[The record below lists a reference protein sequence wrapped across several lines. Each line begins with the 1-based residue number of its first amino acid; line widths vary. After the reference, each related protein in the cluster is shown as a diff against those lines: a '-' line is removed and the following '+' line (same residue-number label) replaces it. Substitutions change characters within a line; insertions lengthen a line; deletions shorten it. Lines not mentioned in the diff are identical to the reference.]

1 MKKKQP
7 AIPKWEYTPA
17 YDEIS
22 RKTLETALKKVALYK
37 DWRLRDPGE
46 KADINT
52 RYAAMPALTKKDI
65 RENFPMSILPDDK
78 NMEQGLA
85 SGEIE
90 LVNTSGT
97 TNEKITNIWNQKWWD
112 ASEQASWKL
121 NKHMAGL
128 GKGTHREAILVN
140 PRNVGFASDN
150 DDLPMEQ
157 RRLSR
162 YLYLNEKTDPEL
174 WTEKHIDRITEE
186 LNIFQPQVLEANP
199 SILARYCRKAAA
211 RGLKVFQPEIITFTY
226 EYPIKLH
233 YRQISKVF
241 SSPMISSYGTTET
254 GYVFMQCEYG
264 NFHQNTGYCRV
275 DFQPLKK
282 EHGGPVLGRILVTP
296 LGNPW
301 SYLMRFDTGDLV
313 YLKEDGKCPCGRD
326 DGMILA
332 AIAGRTVNL
341 TKTCRG
347 RLVTLQELDE
357 GVSQVD
363 GLEMYKLVQTG
374 KTSYEL
380 HVVTGQRDQ
389 HKLAGEATSRLQEI
403 YGDEADIK
411 VVYDEEI
418 MHEPSGKYLVSR
430 AEFAINIEEYI
441 DREDQPG
448 KERYK

>member
-1 MKKKQP
+1 MIKKQP
-7 AIPKWEYTPA
+7 AIPKWNFPPA
-17 YDEIS
+17 YYDVS
-22 RKTLETALKKVALYK
+22 RKTLETALSKVDLYK
-37 DWRLRDPGE
+37 SWRALDPGKE
-46 KADINT
+46 ADIDS

-97 TNEKITNIWNQKWWD
+97 TNEKITNIWNQEWWD
-112 ASEQASWKL
+112 ASEQASWKI
-121 NKHMAGL
+121 NKYMAGL

-150 DDLPMEQ
+150 ADLPMEK

-162 YLYLNEKTDPEL
+162 FLYLNEKTDPEL

-186 LNIFQPQVLEANP
+186 LNTFQPQVLEANP

-211 RGLKVFQPEIITFTY
+211 RGLKVFQPDIITFTY
-226 EYPIKLH
+226 EYPIRLH
-233 YRQISKVF
+233 YRQIGKIF

-254 GYVFMQCEYG
+254 GYVFMQCEHG

-275 DFQPLKK
+275 DFEPLKI
-282 EHGGPVLGRILVTP
+282 EHGGPLLGRILVTP
-296 LGNPW
+296 MGNPW

-326 DGMILA
+326 DGIILA
-332 AIAGRTVNL
+332 SIAGRTVNL

-347 RLVTLQELDE
+347 RLVTLQELDD
-357 GVSQVD
+357 VISRIA
-363 GLEMYKLVQTG
+363 GLAMYKLVQTG
-374 KTSYEL
+374 EKTYDL
-380 HVVTGQRDQ
+380 HIVTAGNDTR
-389 HKLAGEATSRLQEI
+389 KLDSEATDQLKGI
-403 YGDEADIK
+403 YGDEAEIR
-411 VVYDEEI
+411 VIYDEEI

-430 AEFAINIEEYI
+430 AEFEIKIEEYI
-441 DREDQPG
+441 NRGEPAA
-448 KERYK
+448 

>member
-1 MKKKQP
+1 MRTQKS
-7 AIPKWEYTPA
+7 AIPKWKYSQA
-17 YDEIS
+17 YDDIS
-22 RKTLETALKKVALYK
+22 RETLETALEKVALYQT
-37 DWRLRDPGE
+37 WRALDPG
-46 KADINT
+46 KRADT
-52 RYAAMPALTKKDI
+52 DFRYAAMPALTKKDI

-78 NMEQGLA
+78 NMEEGLA

-121 NKHMAGL
+121 NKYMAGL
-128 GKGTHREAILVN
+128 GAGTHREAILVN
-140 PRNVGFASDN
+140 PRNVGFTSDN
-150 DDLPMEQ
+150 ADLPMEK

-162 YLYLNEKTDPEL
+162 FLYLNEKTDPEL

-186 LNIFQPQVLEANP
+186 LNDFQPQVLEANP

-211 RGLKVFQPEIITFTY
+211 RKLKVFQPDMITFTY

-233 YRQISKVF
+233 YQQIEQVF

-254 GYVFMQCEYG
+254 GYVFMQCEHG

-275 DFQPLKK
+275 DFEALKP
-282 EHGGPVLGRILVTP
+282 EHGGPMLGRILVTP

-313 YLKEDGKCPCGRD
+313 ELKDDGRCPCGRNE
-326 DGMILA
+326 GMILKS
-332 AIAGRTVNL
+332 IAGRTVNL
-341 TKTCRG
+341 TKTCNG
-347 RLVTLQELDE
+347 RLVTLQELDQV
-357 GVSQVD
+357 VSRIN

-374 KTSYEL
+374 EKTYDL
-380 HVVTGQRDQ
+380 HIVSRRKDQ
-389 HKLAGEATSRLQEI
+389 QKLNSEATTRLKSI
-403 YGDEADIK
+403 YGDESEIK
-411 VVYDEEI
+411 IMYDEEI

-430 AEFAINIEEYI
+430 AEFEINIEEYL
-441 DREDQPG
+441 DR
-448 KERYK
+448 